1 MRSLETGTMKISAL
15 LFFDFWWNFI
25 WALELCLD
33 VNSWFLKISH
43 TFYEKRWFLVFFW
56 FPFTNIHNS
65 QDNREKGNAFLT
77 SLYHFHSLHRQLD
90 ISLAITAAYSPL
102 HIASCR
108 IRTGN
113 IWFPRASRWTL
124 SYTLSW
130 CNFSFIHHLL

>member
-1 MRSLETGTMKISAL
+1 MYLYKPDLKFLDSQGIICCVHCMRFS
-15 LFFDFWWNFI
+15 LFF
-25 WALELCLD
+25 
-33 VNSWFLKISH
+33 FLSR
-43 TFYEKRWFLVFFW
+43 FSFA
-56 FPFTNIHNS
+56 NIHNS

-113 IWFPRASRWTL
+113 I
-124 SYTLSW
+124 
-130 CNFSFIHHLL
+130 